1 MVSIFISETSEAS
14 RHITMDP
21 ITQGLIGATLP
32 QVVARDRRMLLW
44 AGCFGFLARA
54 AAGSGRPDYARRRT
68 HCCFLNSTGNSP
80 IRCCS
85 SPLADWFARL
95 FSTWFWGDEKAF
107 SFKTTWLF
115 CTLGYGSHGLLDAF
129 TSYGTMLLWPFS
141 SARISLSFVSVIDP
155 LFTLPVM
162 ALVIPCRHAAK
173 SGGLRWQ
180 RCSGPVFILVR
191 ECFRETRLWKWA
203 KPSPHHADTRQCG
216 LDAKPSFANI
226 LIWKTIYESDGQFFV
241 DAVRATF
248 VPRVFFGASVQKLNN
263 RAGFSRSRSKLP
275 AETGYLLGF
284 DWFSD
289 GFLAQDPF
297 NPDRIVDVRYSM
309 VPNEIDA
316 LWSIGVSA
324 SAGPDTHVTF
334 QTHRREP
341 RDSLGRLW
349 SMMIAPEE

>member
-1 MVSIFISETSEAS
+1 
-14 RHITMDP
+14 MDP

-44 AGCFGFLARA
+44 AGCFGFLAGLLPDLDVLIRSSSDPLLFLEFHRQFTHSLLFIPVGGLICA
-54 AAGSGRPDYARRRT
+54 VVLHLVLGRRKDV
-68 HCCFLNSTGNSP
+68 
-80 IRCCS
+80 
-85 SPLADWFARL
+85 
-95 FSTWFWGDEKAF
+95 

-162 ALVIPCRHAAK
+162 ALVILAAMRK
-173 SGGLRWQ
+173 KRRFAVAALLWACVYLGAGMLQ
-180 RCSGPVFILVR
+180 RNAAMEMG
-191 ECFRETRLWKWA
+191 ETLAASRGHT
-203 KPSPHHADTRQCG
+203 PMR

-248 VPRVFFGASVQKLNN
+248 APRVFFGASVQKLNIERDFPGLDPN
-263 RAGFSRSRSKLP
+263 SQQRRDIAR
-275 AETGYLLGF
+275 F